1 MTKGI
6 ETDSKRYK
14 HINRDD
20 EKWLFKDLY
29 DIRKTIE
36 NYIDSIRPNDENKID
51 KSVKKTIAI
60 DRIIAILFLGL
71 FGLIIFIVGI
81 YLIIK
86 VNYVVGIPLVIFG
99 SIFLVAFYLNEKH
112 R

>member
-6 ETDSKRYK
+6 ETGSKKYT

-36 NYIDSIRPNDENKID
+36 DYIDLIRPNDENKID
-51 KSVKKTIAI
+51 KSVKKTMTIG
-60 DRIIAILFLGL
+60 RIISILFLGL
-71 FGLIIFIVGI
+71 FGLIMFIVGI
-81 YLIIK
+81 YLITK
-86 VNYVVGIPLVIFG
+86 VNYVIGISLVIFG
-99 SIFLVAFYLNEKH
+99 SVFLVAFYLNEKY
-112 R
+112 